1 MGRHHR
7 RAEISI
13 YTIRLGC
20 IMLMIAGMMLAGCT
34 ASVPVQQPYTAT
46 MNAPDGWPYW
56 NGGYYA
62 PPARAPGYYAPS
74 PLPPRSPSPQ
84 SSPYSMIVPSA
95 EAQTVQAPPPP
106 LRSIDPE
113 PSAQPVDSSCGWWRL
128 CNLWKSSGS

>member
-13 YTIRLGC
+13 DTIRLGC
-20 IMLMIAGMMLAGCT
+20 IMPTIAGMMLAGCT

-62 PPARAPGYYAPS
+62 PPARAARILRAEPTAAP
-74 PLPPRSPSPQ
+74 LA
-84 SSPYSMIVPSA
+84 VAA
-95 EAQTVQAPPPP
+95 ELAILDDRA
-106 LRSIDPE
+106 E
-113 PSAQPVDSSCGWWRL
+113 C
-128 CNLWKSSGS
+128 